1 MAADAAASGTTKMLL
16 DPTHVG
22 SATHVLHAATAHMS
36 SAAAHVDPTATHVAA
51 TATKVSSTTT
61 SEVASPAS
69 APKMASSASVT
80 TTATVAAAPPTMTT
94 TPVTTERHRRQS
106 GEGNRHHHKTHK
118 SIPNKHDTPRFPCIV
133 FAVRVPVREHF
144 GDWLMDS
151 SIHSTVGSS
160 LPSKESR

>member
-1 MAADAAASGTTKMLL
+1 MAADASASGTTHMLL

-51 TATKVSSTTT
+51 TATKVSSSAT
-61 SEVASPAS
+61 SHVATPAS
-69 APKMASSASVT
+69 ASKMSSASAVT
-80 TTATVAAAPPTMTT
+80 TTTVAATATMTT